1 MKVTDISCSYYYHS
15 ASWQTEISHILK
27 GDNTAS
33 FYNENYKQNSWYC
46 LMVCGFLIIMCM
58 CITLTELD
66 EVF

>member
-46 LMVCGFLIIMCM
+46 LSNGMWIFNNYVYVHN
-58 CITLTELD
+58 TD
-66 EVF
+66 